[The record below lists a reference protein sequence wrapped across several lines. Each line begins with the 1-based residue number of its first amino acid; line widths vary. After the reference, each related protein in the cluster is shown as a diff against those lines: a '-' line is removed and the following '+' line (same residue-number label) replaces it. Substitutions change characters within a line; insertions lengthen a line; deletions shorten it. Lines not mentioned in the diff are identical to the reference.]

1 MADDTATTP
10 DPLPALL
17 LLVSDASV
25 AVNNPKG
32 KTSER
37 KSPCSQATEKDNGQ
51 EEMLDLAYHWS
62 KLKLSP
68 PA

>member
-1 MADDTATTP
+1 MIRPPLLIRFLLYCSLFLMLVWPSTTP
-10 DPLPALL
+10 R
-17 LLVSDASV
+17 
-25 AVNNPKG
+25 G
-32 KTSER
+32 KR
-37 KSPCSQATEKDNGQ
+37 QRGKATEKDNGQ